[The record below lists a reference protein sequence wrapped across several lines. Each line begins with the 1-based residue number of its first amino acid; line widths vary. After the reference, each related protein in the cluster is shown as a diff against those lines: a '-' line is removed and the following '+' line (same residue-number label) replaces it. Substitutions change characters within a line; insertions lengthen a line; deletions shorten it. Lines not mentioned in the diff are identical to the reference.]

1 MMRYLPFVFATLLL
15 AACNGAGPPVTLTP
29 APDLGAT
36 VQAAVEKALPTAT
49 PTPTPTPTATPPP
62 TPAATP
68 TAVPTPTSQPT
79 PTFAPSLTED
89 VEDLSVAPMVK
100 RVRPAVVLIQTG
112 RGHGTGFIFKT
123 EGGSAF
129 IATNAHVV
137 GTQTTVTVTVRD
149 TTRHNG
155 TVLGRDATLDL
166 AVVRISGGNF
176 VTVPFGD
183 ADVLDPGD
191 DVIAMGYPDAYTD
204 SATITRGIVSAKRY
218 DASRQAEVI
227 QHDAP
232 INPGNSGGPLL
243 TVDGEVVGVNTF
255 KRVEVEVE
263 GIGFAISE
271 NPVQQRIPGLM
282 EAPAPTPTTRPTAIP
297 LTPRPWLTPT
307 PRPTATPWP
316 TVTPRPTRV
325 PTATPRPEAQA
336 RHFGP
341 LSGELR
347 HDPWDDRFTW
357 WMAGVEWKN
366 FEVEATFTNPYA
378 APESW
383 QDAHWSFGFIF
394 RKSGA
399 GDDERMYAVVVSS
412 LSDGYVEVWGIWG
425 GERGATF
432 VGSIESLKTGA
443 GEKNHLRLFVR
454 RSQGVLYVNGESVLT
469 GTFNSWF
476 NINLQEA
483 GNIGVFQGI
492 REDTEREGAVTR
504 FEGFQ
509 GRRLP

>member
-1 MMRYLPFVFATLLL
+1 MNKTTKHLLPSLLLAMLL
-15 AACNGAGPPVTLTP
+15 AACSGAAPPTVQPSPT
-29 APDLGAT
+29 PDLPAT
-36 VQAAVEKALPTAT
+36 VQAAVVQALATAT
-49 PTPTPTPTATPPP
+49 PTPTPTPVPTPTPTATPTP
-62 TPAATP
+62 TPVP
-68 TAVPTPTSQPT
+68 TAVPTSTSQPT

-155 TVLGRDATLDL
+155 RVLGRDATLDL

-176 VTVPFGD
+176 VTVPFGE
-183 ADVLDPGD
+183 ADVLEPGD
-191 DVIAMGYPDAYTD
+191 DMIAMGYPDAYTE

-282 EAPAPTPTTRPTAIP
+282 EAPAPTPTPRPTAIP
-297 LTPRPWLTPT
+297 PSPGPRPTPT
-307 PRPTATPWP
+307 PRPTAIPPSLRPGPTP
-316 TVTPRPTRV
+316 TPTRV
-325 PTATPRPEAQA
+325 PTATPQPEAQA

-341 LSGELR
+341 LSGELE
-347 HDPWDDRFTW
+347 HDPWDDRFPSRS
-357 WMAGVEWKN
+357 AGVEWKN

-378 APESW
+378 VPES
-383 QDAHWSFGFIF
+383 
-394 RKSGA
+394 
-399 GDDERMYAVVVSS
+399 
-412 LSDGYVEVWGIWG
+412 
-425 GERGATF
+425 
-432 VGSIESLKTGA
+432 
-443 GEKNHLRLFVR
+443 
-454 RSQGVLYVNGESVLT
+454 
-469 GTFNSWF
+469 
-476 NINLQEA
+476 
-483 GNIGVFQGI
+483 
-492 REDTEREGAVTR
+492 
-504 FEGFQ
+504 
-509 GRRLP
+509 